1 MTKQDMID
9 FAGTLTLLSE
19 ERGKVVPASSVYL
32 ALGSDMDRY
41 NRLVAMLRGTGAAS
55 ITSETLSITG
65 KGQEI
70 AEKIE
75 AAKVA

>member
-19 ERGKVVPASSVYL
+19 ERGKTVPASSVYL
-32 ALGSDMDRY
+32 ALGSDMGRY
-41 NRLVAMLRGTGAAS
+41 NRLVIALRASGAAS
-55 ITSETLSITG
+55 VTNETLSITA

-75 AAKVA
+75 AMKAA